1 MRIDSH
7 VYCLPPRLRKSM
19 ELPDCEHQV
28 RRAIHDHPEGD
39 HALSLSSPEA
49 ILSSMDRCGLDYV
62 LLVAF
67 PWKDPKLCRET
78 NDFLLNLIARQKR
91 FHCLCAVQPA
101 DKNFTKEADR
111 CLRAGAL
118 GLKINPIWQG
128 NELDG
133 PEFDELAVFAGEAGV
148 PVMTHVDQSYKKS
161 SASAAALLKIAK
173 RHPET
178 KFLAAHLGG
187 LLGLYA
193 QHLPIRKAISN
204 IWFDTAVSSTM
215 QMVEFYVQSGLEDK
229 VLFGTDFPFNH
240 CHNQSE
246 PLAAFHKIGL
256 SKKIADKILHGNY
269 ESFFNLTA
277 RLSGI

>member
-1 MRIDSH
+1 
-7 VYCLPPRLRKSM
+7 M
-19 ELPDCEHQV
+19 ELPGSEQKV
-28 RRAIHDHPEGD
+28 RLAIHDHPEGAK
-39 HALSLSSPEA
+39 ALSLSSPEA
-49 ILSSMDRCGLDYV
+49 ILSSMDRCEFDSV

-67 PWKDPKLCRET
+67 PWNDPKLCTET
-78 NDFLLNLIARQKR
+78 NDFLLNLVAQEKR

-101 DKNFTKEADR
+101 SKNFTDEADR

-128 NELDG
+128 VELDG
-133 PEFDELAVFAGEAGV
+133 PEVDELAVFAGEAGV

-161 SASAAALLKIAK
+161 IASAAALLEIAK

-193 QHLPIRKAISN
+193 QHPPIRNAISN

-215 QMVEFYVQSGLEDK
+215 QMVGFYVQSGLEDK
-229 VLFGTDFPFNH
+229 ILFGTDFPFNH
-240 CHNQSE
+240 CHDQNE
-246 PLAAFHKIGL
+246 PLAAFNKIGL
-256 SKKIADKILHGNY
+256 SKEIADKILYRNY
-269 ESFFNLTA
+269 EDLFNLPTK
-277 RLSGI
+277 LCVK